1 MYSWPERTIHRP
13 INVMRQL
20 YRCIYV
26 WFFVATVTI
35 PAVAQ
40 TSRVF
45 SGTYD
50 SARFQS
56 LVIDIE
62 KQTPYHFYFE
72 PRTVDTLRITA
83 AFRNAEVT
91 AVLGQLFSGTG
102 LHFAIDKRDNIFITE
117 GREIM
122 AALPDD
128 FFNEDNDQNRTAMG
142 PAFDYTEYEKREKQK
157 RLVESR
163 LYSIGAKTTNMV
175 GNGTIAGSVRDAASG
190 EPVIGAAVYVE
201 NPMIGI
207 STDQFGYYSLTLP
220 KGRHELKIKS
230 IGMKSTIRQ
239 IMVYGDGKLEIELE
253 QDVTPLKEV
262 VIESEKDVRVTG
274 VAMGLEKLDIKTMK
288 NMPLAL
294 GETDIMKV
302 VLTLPG
308 VQTVGEGTVGLNV
321 RGGATN
327 QNLILFNDAVVYNPS
342 HLFGFFS
349 TFNPDV
355 LKNVELYKSGITAD
369 YGGRLSS
376 VLDVSSREGNLKKIS
391 GSGGISP
398 ITGRLTL
405 EGPLIK
411 DKTSFLVG
419 ARSTYSDWIL
429 RRLDDPRM
437 KNSKASFYDLNMNLS
452 HKFGDK
458 DNIYLSGY
466 MSRDKFKLAED
477 TSYSYSDRNASVKWK
492 HIFNNRL
499 FAVLTGGF
507 SRYQYAVESDANPVN
522 AFTMNFKVQQVNGKV
537 DFNYYLNAK
546 HTISAGLSSVRYQ
559 LSPGNLQPRGEESLV
574 LPDVLE
580 KEQGQESAIYIGD
593 NFEAS
598 PKLSLYAGLRYSYYQ
613 YLGAK
618 TVYTYPPGAALD
630 PSVIQDTL
638 QYSNGK
644 TIANYHGPE
653 PRFSARYSL
662 TDKMSVKFSYN
673 RMRQYIQMLSNT
685 TAITP
690 TDIWKLSDTYIKPQV
705 GDQYSLG
712 FYATIRKSTVD
723 VSVEGYYKTMTNT
736 LDFKNGANLLLNHH
750 IETDVVNAQ
759 GKAYGAEFMIKKAAG
774 KLNGWISYTY
784 SRTFLQA
791 KSENE
796 SETVNEG
803 AWYPSSYDKPH
814 AINFI
819 GNYKFSRR
827 FNFSLNTT
835 YSTGRPITLPL
846 AKYELGGATRLYYSD
861 RNQYRIPDYFRID
874 VSINI
879 EGNHKVKKLAH
890 SSWTFALYNLTG
902 RRNAYS
908 VFFRSENGQVNGYKL
923 SVFGQP
929 IPTITYNF
937 KF

>member
-1 MYSWPERTIHRP
+1 MRRLYSW
-13 INVMRQL
+13 VFM
-20 YRCIYV
+20 C
-26 WFFVATVTI
+26 FVIATVAI
-35 PAVAQ
+35 PAAGQ
-40 TSRVF
+40 TSRLIT
-45 SGTYD
+45 GTYD
-50 SARFQS
+50 SARFDE
-56 LVIDIE
+56 LIRDIE
-62 KQTPYHFYFE
+62 KQTSYHFFYNQRLTDSVRVSLSFQNS
-72 PRTVDTLRITA
+72 D
-83 AFRNAEVT
+83 VT
-91 AVLGQLFSGTG
+91 TVLGKLFANTG
-102 LHFAIDKRDNIFITE
+102 LHFAIDSRDNIFITE

-122 AALPDD
+122 AGLPDD
-128 FFNEDNDQNRTAMG
+128 YFNEGKSQNRVQTAS
-142 PAFDYTEYEKREKQK
+142 AFDYTEYEKREKQK
-157 RLVESR
+157 KLVESR
-163 LYSIGAKTTNMV
+163 LYSIGAKSTNMV
-175 GNGTIAGSVRDAASG
+175 GNGTLAGSVRDASTG

-220 KGRHELKIKS
+220 KGRHELKVKS

-239 IMVYGDGKLEIELE
+239 IMVYGEGKLEIELE

-376 VLDVSSREGNLKKIS
+376 VLDVSSREGNLKKFS

-411 DKTSFLVG
+411 DKTSFLIG

-429 RRLDDPRM
+429 SKLNDPRL
-437 KNSKASFYDLNMNLS
+437 NDSKAAFYDVNLNVS
-452 HKFGDK
+452 HKIGDK
-458 DNIYLSGY
+458 DNLYLSAY
-466 MSRDKFKLAED
+466 TSRDKFKLDQD
-477 TSYSYSDRNASVKWK
+477 TTYSYSDRNASLKWK

-507 SRYQYAVESDANPVN
+507 SRYQYAVQSDANPVN
-522 AFTMNFKVQQVNGKV
+522 AFNMNFKVQQLNAKV

-546 HTISAGLSSVRYQ
+546 HTISAGLSSVRYM
-559 LSPGNLQPRGEESLV
+559 LAPGNLQPEGNASLV
-574 LPDVLE
+574 VPDVLE
-580 KEQGQESAIYIGD
+580 DEQGQESAVYIGD

-598 PKLSLYAGLRYSYYQ
+598 PKLSLYAGVRYSFYQ
-613 YLGAK
+613 FLGPK

-638 QYSNGK
+638 HYDKGK
-644 TIANYHGPE
+644 TIANYHGAE
-653 PRFSARYSL
+653 PRFSVRYSL

-690 TDIWKLSDTYIKPQV
+690 TDIWKLSDSHIQPQI
-705 GDQYSLG
+705 GDQYSVG
-712 FYATIRKSTVD
+712 YYATLRKSTVD
-723 VSVEGYYKTMTNT
+723 ISVEGYYKTMENS
-736 LDFKNGANLLLNHH
+736 LDYKNGAKLLLNHH
-750 IETDVVNAQ
+750 VETDIVRAQ

-784 SRTFLQA
+784 SRTFLRA

-796 SETVNEG
+796 SETVNDG

-814 AINFI
+814 AVNLV

-827 FNFSLNTT
+827 FNFSVNTT

-846 AKYELGGATRLYYSD
+846 AKYELGGSTRLYYSD
-861 RNQYRIPDYFRID
+861 RNQFRIPDYFRID
-874 VSINI
+874 VSINV

-890 SSWTFALYNLTG
+890 SSWTFAVYNLTG

-923 SVFGQP
+923 SIFGEP